1 MTHGLIVFR
10 DRNGA
15 ILLVIYITHDG
26 YPGGIGLEL
35 AHSLMLDAD
44 SFECLAAQSAAI
56 LAVDHVVDGSDAG
69 SEAGTIEYNSF
80 LIAREDAASN
90 YEFLY
95 TVQDPGLE
103 PLKITMVHKE
113 TQDVFVRTPA
123 EFVVAFRD
131 LSSEYYGEGGELV
144 SLPPEE
150 VQLWYDHE
158 ASIWPSAPALPAPL
172 PEAASSAAA
181 DSTDQ
186 SPSRI
191 ALRLCYLDTP
201 GEESVAAEQHLL
213 SLMLDHADWGDC
225 LADLIPLLVR
235 EGIANENDF
244 ASELL
249 VHLKR
254 GRGRVLLT
262 GHHELEEP
270 PVPTIR
276 LGFAATDGTSHI
288 VELRATKPH
297 TAPYEAHMII
307 RAKEVPVDVANPGDE
322 EFAAMVQMNAAMGI
336 PPPTLTSPP
345 PAADLNR
352 TMQPALDGLANYLR
366 PRWTPHTHPYLPREV
381 RERAWA
387 LTLVGKALS
396 LRVGYELEDPWRT
409 NVMPEALSAVEVR
422 RPLSEIIEIDED

>member
-1 MTHGLIVFR
+1 MTHGLIIFR

-15 ILLVIYITHDG
+15 ILFVMYITHDG
-26 YPGGIGLEL
+26 FPEGIGLDL
-35 AHSLMLDAD
+35 AHSLMLEAD
-44 SFECLAAQSAAI
+44 SFECLAAQSASI
-56 LAVDHVVDGSDAG
+56 LALDHVMDGSDAG
-69 SEAGTIEYNSF
+69 SEAGTVGYNHLLF
-80 LIAREDAASN
+80 AKEDATSN

-103 PLKITMVHKE
+103 PLKITMVHKA
-113 TQDVFVRTPA
+113 TQDVFAGTPA
-123 EFVVAFRD
+123 EFVVAFPSYPEHFNT
-131 LSSEYYGEGGELV
+131 LIN
-144 SLPPEE
+144 PP
-150 VQLWYDHE
+150 QLWYDHE
-158 ASIWPSAPALPAPL
+158 ASIWSSAPSLPAPI
-172 PEAASSAAA
+172 PKASSSAAA
-181 DSTDQ
+181 DPTEQPHSC
-186 SPSRI
+186 I

-213 SLMLDHADWGDC
+213 SLMLDYADWSDY
-225 LADLIPLLVR
+225 LADLIPSLVR
-235 EGIANENDF
+235 ECITVGNDF

-262 GHHELEEP
+262 SHHELEEP

-276 LGFAATDGTSHI
+276 LGFASDETSHI
-288 VELRATKPH
+288 VELRATRPH
-297 TAPYEAHMII
+297 TAPYEAHMIV

-322 EFAAMVQMNAAMGI
+322 DVAAMVLINAAMGMA
-336 PPPTLTSPP
+336 PPTLQSPP

-366 PRWTPHTHPYLPREV
+366 PRWTPHTHPHLPREV

-396 LRVGYELEDPWRT
+396 LRVGYELQDPWRT

-422 RPLSEIIEIDED
+422 RPLSEITED